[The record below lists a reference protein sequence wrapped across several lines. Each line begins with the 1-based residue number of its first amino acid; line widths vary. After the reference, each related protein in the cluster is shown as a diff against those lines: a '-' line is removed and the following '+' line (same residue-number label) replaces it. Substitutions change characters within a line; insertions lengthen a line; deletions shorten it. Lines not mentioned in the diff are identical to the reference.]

1 MRWARGMAGL
11 AGLLAGLVLAGAA
24 QARCER
30 GDYRIVPS
38 QNKGAEV
45 AMRASSG
52 RDCVI
57 RLAAT
62 RRFQVTSRAIVEK
75 PQHGT
80 VSIEGETAFY
90 RSLPGF
96 RGTDRFVASVSA
108 KGSDG
113 EGTSLITVTV
123 TVD

>member
-1 MRWARGMAGL
+1 MRRARGMAGL
-11 AGLLAGLVLAGAA
+11 AGLLGGLLLASAA

-62 RRFQVTSRAIVEK
+62 RRFQVTNRAIVEK

-80 VSIEGETAFY
+80 VSHSIVKSLLHHHL
-90 RSLPGF
+90 RSYIF
-96 RGTDRFVASVSA
+96 
-108 KGSDG
+108 
-113 EGTSLITVTV
+113 
-123 TVD
+123 